1 MPHRFSLPRF
11 LLPLALAPA
20 LLAQG
25 AGPFQP
31 RVAAVDVVMERFYR
45 GESLEAAGR
54 RVNALVDRFNAKVK
68 ARNEE
73 LDGLHAEADQALAPA
88 RDLEATLKAQDRALG
103 SPPPASDQ
111 EAVRQYNER
120 VKTRNA
126 LAAQYNQ
133 VSEKARQVVEAYN
146 ARARTLDA
154 AIAQDQAQVAAQ
166 QKALR
171 ARTEAFKGFR
181 DQGRDV
187 AFFTGLNRLLADLRA
202 ACRTRPDPGL
212 LAALEHVRAC
222 RRELAA
228 WAEEGESGQDNGLVL
243 VEALVGDEPC
253 CFIVDTGAQLVCL
266 PVELVDALGLTSRLG
281 EEAPL
286 TLAGGQK
293 VRGRAITLPRVAAA
307 GMTLDDVAG
316 SAVPASEV
324 GIDGLLGQSF
334 LKRFVYIVDERKP
347 GKLILIPR

>member
-154 AIAQDQAQVAAQ
+154 AIAQD
-166 QKALR
+166 
-171 ARTEAFKGFR
+171 
-181 DQGRDV
+181 
-187 AFFTGLNRLLADLRA
+187 
-202 ACRTRPDPGL
+202 
-212 LAALEHVRAC
+212 
-222 RRELAA
+222 
-228 WAEEGESGQDNGLVL
+228 
-243 VEALVGDEPC
+243 
-253 CFIVDTGAQLVCL
+253 
-266 PVELVDALGLTSRLG
+266 
-281 EEAPL
+281 
-286 TLAGGQK
+286 
-293 VRGRAITLPRVAAA
+293 
-307 GMTLDDVAG
+307 
-316 SAVPASEV
+316 
-324 GIDGLLGQSF
+324 
-334 LKRFVYIVDERKP
+334 
-347 GKLILIPR
+347 